1 MGRRPKSMRDALEGR
16 LDENE
21 LDLVPRAFDI
31 IGDIAVLDLP
41 DELSG
46 KRKLIGEALLE
57 TFTNI
62 KVVVNKKSNVE
73 TEYRIKDVEAI
84 AGEDRTVTVHK
95 EYGCS
100 YKLDISRA
108 YFSPRLGTER
118 MRVAEQVN
126 EGERVLVMF
135 AGIGPYAILIAKKRK
150 PSEVVAV
157 EINPDAVRYMR
168 ENVKLNKVNV
178 TIVEGDAREEVPKL
192 GEFDRIIMP
201 LPKDAQ
207 DFLDVAV
214 PAAKD
219 GGIIHFYSFAHTPEE
234 LGERVK
240 EVCSSLGCKVEVENS
255 VQCGS
260 YSPCLSRTCAD
271 FRVTKD

>member
-1 MGRRPKSMRDALEGR
+1 MREALEGR
-16 LDENE
+16 LDEDE
-21 LDLVPRAFDI
+21 LELVPRAFDI

-57 TFTNI
+57 TFKSI

-73 TEYRIKDVEAI
+73 TEYRIKDVDVI
-84 AGEDRTVTVHK
+84 AGEDRTATVHR

-100 YKLDISRA
+100 YRLDISRA

-157 EINPDAVRYMR
+157 ELNPDAVRYMR
-168 ENVKLNKVNV
+168 ENVKLNKVDV
-178 TIVEGDAREEVPKL
+178 TIVEGDAREEVPRL

-219 GGIIHFYSFAHTPEE
+219 GGMIHFYSFAHTPEE
-234 LGERVK
+234 LEEKVK
-240 EVCSSLGCKVEVENS
+240 EVCSSLGCKIEVENS